1 MPTDVRTDRVQCRAG
16 RRWAARWS
24 LGLRAAFVAAAF
36 VVIGCGQVERDP
48 LIEAALALERGDR
61 DAAISTLRGHLKEAP
76 ESSPTRLRLAVL
88 LRESNPDEALEV
100 LAAVPQAD
108 PQRIA
113 AMQQTA
119 IIQLVAG
126 RTTEAEAALKEVVA
140 AQPENFGAQLSLA
153 ELYFEAKAHEAAL
166 PHALAASRLQPE
178 RAQTYLLLADL
189 YDELHDPRSMI
200 APLQSAIELE
210 PEYYEARLNLAY
222 ATLETGDLDTAK
234 KQATWCHRR
243 QPRDVSALRILASAA
258 REEGQ
263 FAEART
269 FLAKGLEIAPQDLDC
284 RILEA
289 DLLLYERR
297 PQAAYDRLK
306 ELYDAH
312 KTTVRYLGALA
323 RAAATSG
330 KREES
335 RALYKAIEEL
345 LEATRKTTRS
355 KPGGVPAGDAASPV
369 AP

>member
-1 MPTDVRTDRVQCRAG
+1 LPTDVPTNSVRG
-16 RRWAARWS
+16 RAARPLALAWS
-24 LGLRAAFVAAAF
+24 LAMG
-36 VVIGCGQVERDP
+36 VILVTCGCGQVESDP

-61 DAAISTLRGHLKEAP
+61 DAAISLLRAHLKEVP
-76 ESSPTRLRLAVL
+76 ESSQTRLRLAAL
-88 LRESNPDEALEV
+88 LRDTAPEEALEV
-100 LAAVPQAD
+100 LAAVAQTD
-108 PQRIA
+108 PNRIV

-126 RTTEAEAALKEVVA
+126 RTTAAEAALKEVVA
-140 AQPENFGAQLSLA
+140 AQPDNFGAQLSLA

-222 ATLETGDLDTAK
+222 AALRIGDLDTAK
-234 KQATWCHRR
+234 QQATWCHRR

-263 FAEART
+263 FAEARKY
-269 FLAKGLEIAPQDLDC
+269 LAQGLAISPEDVDC

-289 DLLLYERR
+289 DLLLYERQ

-306 ELYDAH
+306 ELYGAH

-335 RALYKAIEEL
+335 RTLYKAIDEL
-345 LEATRKTTRS
+345 LKATRKTS
-355 KPGGVPAGDAASPV
+355 KSGPDGVPAGDVASPV

>member
-1 MPTDVRTDRVQCRAG
+1 LPTDMRADGVRCSAG
-16 RRWAARWS
+16 RASAQAWPLVLVVA
-24 LGLRAAFVAAAF
+24 LGLG
-36 VVIGCGQVERDP
+36 GCGQVESDP
-48 LIEAALALERGDR
+48 LVEAALALERGDR
-61 DAAISTLRGHLKEAP
+61 DAAISLFQKHLDEFP
-76 ESSPTRLRLAVL
+76 DSSQTRLRLAVL
-88 LRESNPDEALEV
+88 LRESNPDKALEV
-100 LAAVPQAD
+100 LGAIPRTD
-108 PQRIA
+108 PHRIA

-119 IIQLVAG
+119 ILQLVAG
-126 RTTEAEAALKEVVA
+126 RTAAAQAALEEVVA
-140 AQPENFGAQLSLA
+140 AQPDNFGAQLSLA
-153 ELYFEAKAHEAAL
+153 ELYFDAKLPQSAL
-166 PHALAASRLQPE
+166 PHAMSASRLSPK
-178 RAQTYLLLADL
+178 RAQTYLLIADI
-189 YDELHDPRSMI
+189 YDELHDPQSMI

-222 ATLETGDLDTAK
+222 AALRIGDLDTAK
-234 KQATWCHRR
+234 QQATWCHRR

-258 REEGQ
+258 RDEGQ
-263 FAEART
+263 FADART

-289 DLLLYERR
+289 DLLLYERQ

-335 RALYKAIEEL
+335 RALYKAIDEL

-355 KPGGVPAGDAASPV
+355 KPSGVPAGDAASPV